1 MLQIL
6 ERLSANEDYQPLTIL
21 PENEA
26 WLFCVLRESYYQNVL
41 QLPTYELITEPY
53 EIIPTTT
60 NLES

>member
-26 WLFCVLRESYYQNVL
+26 WLFCLLRENYYRNTLGLV
-41 QLPTYELITEPY
+41 TYETILETYAPY
-53 EIIPTTT
+53 EVQGAGLP
-60 NLES
+60 